1 MIMKIKIVAVGSLKE
16 DYYRNRLESLKKL
29 LRAKCEFEIA
39 EVRDEPIP
47 ERSGAKI
54 EEKIKESEAA
64 RILRNVK
71 DGDCVCALCIEGQPY
86 DEQKL
91 AKLLQKET
99 ETERQIVFVI
109 GGSLGLHK
117 TVVQRADHRIS
128 FSNLTFPHQLMRV
141 FLLESLRT
149 AICDM

>member
-16 DYYRNRLESLKKL
+16 DYYRNQVEKLKAL
-29 LRAKCEFEIA
+29 LGSKCKSEII
-39 EVRDEPIP
+39 EVKDEPIP
-47 ERSGAKI
+47 ERSGVKI
-54 EEKIKESEAA
+54 EEKIKESEAV
-64 RILRNVK
+64 RILRNIK

-99 ETERQIVFVI
+99 EAERQIVFVI

-141 FLLESLRT
+141 FLLESLHS